1 MMSPV
6 VPGLA
11 NSLSLLPEY
20 NPDLLAISF
29 SERSDLLAGAHI
41 ADPLAR
47 LNPAPPWQKGI
58 GSSKTYL
65 YKRVFL
71 I

>member
-1 MMSPV
+1 MMSTA

-11 NSLSLLPEY
+11 NSLNLLPDTST
-20 NPDLLAISF
+20 DLLALSF
-29 SERSDLLAGAHI
+29 SESSDLLAGAHI

-47 LNPAPPWQKGI
+47 LNRAPPWQKGI

>member
-11 NSLSLLPEY
+11 NSLSLLPDY
-20 NPDLLAISF
+20 NPDLVAISF
-29 SERSDLLAGAHI
+29 SEGSDLLVGAHV

-47 LNPAPPWQKGI
+47 LNRAPPWHKGI

-65 YKRVFL
+65 YKWVFL

>member
-1 MMSPV
+1 MMSTA

-11 NSLSLLPEY
+11 NSLNLVPDNST
-20 NPDLLAISF
+20 DLLALSF
-29 SERSDLLAGAHI
+29 SAKHDLLAATHV

-47 LNPAPPWQKGI
+47 LNRAPPWQKGI

>member
-1 MMSPV
+1 MMSPA

-11 NSLSLLPEY
+11 NSLSLLPDY
-20 NPDLLAISF
+20 NPELLAISY
-29 SERSDLLAGAHI
+29 SESDDLLAGAHI

-47 LNPAPPWQKGI
+47 LNRAPPWQKGI

-65 YKRVFL
+65 YKSVFL